1 MKKREWHYLLPPAA
15 FEIRCSICSSTKIWW
30 SEYENMIFC
39 FDCQLDVGP
48 TESLFD
54 GPIPLNTCYLLG
66 LNFDRYNLKT
76 HQIER
81 LNLEKSTGPN
91 AKEIV
96 YDGPEEVEK
105 NKIEIN
111 ERTIELL
118 KSGEEI
124 LDPYGEGLRRYGSR
138 FFKLVSKK
146 ETNGQKT

>member
-1 MKKREWHYLLPPAA
+1 MRKREWHYLLPPAA
-15 FEIRCSICSSTKIWW
+15 FELRCNICNGSRVWW
-30 SEYENMIFC
+30 SEYESMVFC
-39 FDCQLDVGP
+39 FDCQLDVNC

-54 GPIPLNTCYLLG
+54 GPIPLQTCYILG

-81 LNLEKSTGPN
+81 LNLVKSTAPN

-105 NKIEIN
+105 NKVEIN

-118 KSGEEI
+118 KTGEEI
-124 LDPYGEGLRRYGSR
+124 LDPYGEGLKRYGSR
-138 FFKLVSKK
+138 YFELVPREK
-146 ETNGQKT
+146 EDEQT